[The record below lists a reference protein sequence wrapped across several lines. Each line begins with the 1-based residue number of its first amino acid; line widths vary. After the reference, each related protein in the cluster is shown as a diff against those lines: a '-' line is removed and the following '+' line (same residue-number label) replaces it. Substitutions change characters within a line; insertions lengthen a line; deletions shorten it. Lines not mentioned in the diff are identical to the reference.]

1 MRGVAVLLAVAAGWL
16 LAGAPVPPLPAKR
29 LRLPRIDGRALVL
42 AAAAGAGVGALA
54 LGVTETPAIAGS
66 LALLGTA
73 APLGAAA
80 TRRRR
85 AKAALADRWPDMLA
99 VLRSQLASGAAL
111 PEAFVAAAHR
121 TGGAF
126 GDAGERVERALAIG
140 GEAFPAALE
149 ELRAELADP
158 VSDRVLTTIAEAHRA
173 GGHRVAAILG
183 ALGASVADELRL
195 RKAHD
200 AALTQQ
206 RLTAMVALV
215 APWVLLVL
223 TVTTNPQAAE
233 VYRTPNGVAVVGGG
247 LAATLGGYVI
257 ARRVARLSRPPR
269 LFG

>member
-1 MRGVAVLLAVAAGWL
+1 MLAVAAGWL

-29 LRLPRIDGRALVL
+29 LRLPRVDGRALLL
-42 AAAAGAGVGALA
+42 AAAAGAATGALS
-54 LGVTETPAIAGS
+54 LGVTETPVIAAS
-66 LALLGTA
+66 LALLGAA

-121 TGGAF
+121 TGGVF
-126 GDAGERVERALAIG
+126 GDAGERVERSLAIG
-140 GEAFPAALE
+140 GRAFPAAIE
-149 ELRAELADP
+149 ELRTELADP

-206 RLTAMVALV
+206 RLTATVALV

-223 TVTTNPQAAE
+223 TVTTNPQAAG
-233 VYRTPNGVAVVGGG
+233 VYRTSSGMAVVAGGFVDT
-247 LAATLGGYVI
+247 LAGYLL
-257 ARRVARLSRPPR
+257 ARRVARLSEPTR